1 MTKQRRVIL
10 VTDGDDVA
18 IKALESVAKQIGGRC
33 ITASGGNPTPITGEE
48 IVKMILSTPYD
59 PVLVMFDDNGN
70 SGTGSGEQA
79 LKYVVEHPEII
90 VLGVLAVASNTL
102 FVEGVEVDYSI
113 SNKGK
118 ITHYQVD
125 KYGNIIKNST
135 PKVNGDTVDILR
147 KLDKI
152 PIIIGIGDIG
162 KMNGKDHLR
171 YGAPITRKAIEFILE
186 RSEQISE

>member
-10 VTDGDDVA
+10 VTDGDEVA

-33 ITASGGNPTPITGEE
+33 ITASGGNPTPVTGEE

-70 SGTGSGEQA
+70 CGTGNGEKA

-90 VLGVLAVASNTL
+90 VLGVLAVASNTPC
-102 FVEGVEVDYSI
+102 VEGVEVNYSI
-113 SNKGK
+113 SNKGN
-118 ITHYQVD
+118 ITQYRVD
-125 KYGNIIKNST
+125 KKGNIIKDST
-135 PKVNGDTVDILR
+135 TKVIGDTVDILR

-171 YGAPITRKAIEFILE
+171 YGVPITRKAIEFILE
-186 RSEQISE
+186 RSEHIRE